1 MSRKGILVILDGY
14 GEGVDSEFNAVA
26 NAKSP
31 TLKMLKKQP
40 YSLLKT
46 DSEAVGL
53 FANTMGGSEVG
64 HMTIGAGR
72 IVPTMAKKIT
82 EDLESKEI
90 INNKKF
96 VKMIKCLKDNNS
108 SIHFIGLLSDKNI
121 HSNFNHLMSLID
133 LTKDSAKN
141 IYIHIITDGRD
152 SGVHD
157 SLKYL
162 KILKAHISKLK
173 NVEIT
178 SVSGRAYAMDRDNM
192 LERTNDAFNAMFSAD
207 NAIAKTKVE
216 EYIKQQH
223 LLGNSDEYIKPV
235 HVGLKTCFSDIN
247 KDVICFFNFR
257 EDRLRQIVKK
267 CEDLKANIF
276 TMTKVSNT
284 LSTTI
289 FENKLV
295 KNTLSEHL
303 SRLGKTQVKIS
314 ESTKYAHVTYFLN
327 GGREEPF
334 EKEDRIHIPTKKVEN
349 FVSIPKMRA
358 KEITLATQKAMK
370 KNYDTII
377 VNYSNAD
384 MIGHTGNYKAAVMAI
399 EYVDKCLKRLLAAA
413 KKQGY
418 FVMIT
423 ADHGNSESMV
433 TKNGEPDTA
442 HTLNRV
448 ICTIVDDKIWQMKKF
463 GELKDVAPT
472 FLDLMNVDKNKYF
485 KGESL
490 IQK

>member
-1 MSRKGILVILDGY
+1 MSRKGVLVILDGY

-82 EDLESKEI
+82 EDLESKAI
-90 INNKKF
+90 KNNKKF
-96 VKMIKCLKDNNS
+96 NKMLKCLSDNNS

-133 LTKDSAKN
+133 LTKDTAKN

-162 KILKAHISKLK
+162 KILNTYIKKLK
-173 NVEIT
+173 NVEIA

-192 LERTNDAFNAMFSAD
+192 LERTNDAFNAMFGAD
-207 NAIAKTKVE
+207 KAITKSKVV
-216 EYIKQQH
+216 EYIKNQH
-223 LLGNSDEYIKPV
+223 SLGISDEYIKPV
-235 HVGLKTCFSDIN
+235 HVGLNKFDDVKKDI
-247 KDVICFFNFR
+247 ICFFNFR

-267 CEDLKANIF
+267 CEDLKADIF

-303 SRLGKTQVKIS
+303 SKLGKTQVKIS

-334 EKEDRIHIPTKKVEN
+334 ENEDRIHIPTKKVEN

-358 KEITLATQKAMK
+358 KEITLATKKAMK
-370 KNYDTII
+370 KNYDAII

-384 MIGHTGNYKAAVMAI
+384 MIGHTGNYNAAVTAI
-399 EYVDKCLKRLLAAA
+399 EYVDECLKRLLSSA
-413 KKQGY
+413 KKHGY

-423 ADHGNSESMV
+423 ADHGNSESMI

-448 ICTIVDDKIWQMKKF
+448 FCTIVDDKIWQMKEF

-472 FLDLMNVDKNKYF
+472 FLDLMNVEKNKNF